1 MEIVVILK
9 ICTYAILGLF
19 ALLGVRITTSENKKK
34 EEEKEIKSESKN
46 ESTEIEITES
56 HK

>member
-9 ICTYAILGLF
+9 IFTYAILGLF
-19 ALLGVRITTSENKKK
+19 ALLGVWITTSENKKK
-34 EEEKEIKSESKN
+34 EEEIKSESKN
-46 ESTEIEITES
+46 ESTEIEIAES